1 LDSQRASRKKIPQRQ
16 DNRAAHDAAIS
27 EDDMGLREFAPGAR
41 REAAL
46 PARDAATPVN
56 RAAALLRVLQRLESV
71 IDEEVSALRQ
81 RQAIDLDQFSRRKNR
96 GLLELVRVGKGFGD
110 PRSDPSVAR
119 EISRLRAKLEEN
131 YGILRLHLN
140 AVRAV
145 SDVICRSIREAESD
159 GTYPASLGRRGG
171 R

>member
-1 LDSQRASRKKIPQRQ
+1 MIPQRQ
-16 DNRAAHDAAIS
+16 DNRAAHAAATS
-27 EDDMGLREFAPGAR
+27 DDDIELMEAAPGAGR
-41 REAAL
+41 GAVL
-46 PARDAATPVN
+46 PARDAASPAN

-119 EISRLRAKLEEN
+119 EIGRLRAKLEEN
-131 YGILRLHLN
+131 YGMLRLHLN

-159 GTYPASLGRRGG
+159 GTYPANLGRKDER
-171 R
+171 